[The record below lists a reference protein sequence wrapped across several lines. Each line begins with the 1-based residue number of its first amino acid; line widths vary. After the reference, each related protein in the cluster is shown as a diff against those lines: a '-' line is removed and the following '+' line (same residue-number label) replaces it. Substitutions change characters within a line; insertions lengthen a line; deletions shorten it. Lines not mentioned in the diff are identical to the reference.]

1 MAVAES
7 LVTQLHTNVGQ
18 ANKLV
23 WELSARAPEGL
34 NMTVAIPAVSFDT
47 EPANSPQVRTET
59 CGASHIVMQIVT
71 GLQKTAGGIQKVGKG
86 GIDASHEQA
95 TRDAAGGNGK
105 TSRTKAGAQK
115 KSKSN
120 SQGVKQPADATHH
133 AETTGK
139 VKENNKDTSDV
150 GCTRTLR

>member
-59 CGASHIVMQIVT
+59 CGASRIVMKIVT
-71 GLQKTAGGIQKVGKG
+71 DLQTPQNAGGIQKVGKG
-86 GIDASHEQA
+86 GIDAFHKQA
-95 TRDAAGGNGK
+95 IRARLEVRPPAP
-105 TSRTKAGAQK
+105 RLGA
-115 KSKSN
+115 
-120 SQGVKQPADATHH
+120 SQAD
-133 AETTGK
+133 
-139 VKENNKDTSDV
+139 SF
-150 GCTRTLR
+150 

>member
-59 CGASHIVMQIVT
+59 CGASRIVMKIVT
-71 GLQKTAGGIQKVGKG
+71 DLQTPQNAGGIQKVGKG
-86 GIDASHEQA
+86 GIDASHKQA
-95 TRDAAGGNGK
+95 IRDAAGGNDK
-105 TSRTKAGAQK
+105 TSRKLGIWFHHL
-115 KSKSN
+115 
-120 SQGVKQPADATHH
+120 QP
-133 AETTGK
+133 
-139 VKENNKDTSDV
+139 N
-150 GCTRTLR
+150 